1 MSKKVLKKLLITT
14 SLLSPIAIVTPVV
27 LTTYGLSIDKKEVNK
42 EVTVETSNVFPNNE
56 SNDDSLEEV
65 KTVDFIDLSEYDKKE
80 NDYVFKGILLPLNKN
95 LKSVK
100 DAKDW
105 LIKKNSLKEESNALN
120 FDDGAL
126 VELIDISSEKL
137 VNETADSNK
146 NSLKELL
153 KKNINPHGVD
163 EENTSAT
170 VTVVPREE
178 SSGKENES
186 NLFTSNGDLEESQ
199 SVKSIKIEFVLKDG
213 YSWSSKNLKEDQ
225 PKVVLEFD
233 VNYTDNILNPVD
245 EFLKG
250 SGTEGNKE
258 YLLVGT
264 QFSNENETWKQLSKN
279 LVLFNIDNENN
290 YQDAGTIN
298 DKRVDVLT
306 SVFNNVQFTEDVD
319 SESKLK
325 NKANEEIL
333 TKKAENVK
341 DDAISSIKKL
351 LKDVNLMNLIYFNSE
366 YKQNDPNV
374 EYGSVI
380 YSGFFNFEYLFNV
393 ADVTLKVSSKKTLIK
408 RVDNT
413 KPTDEYTVDSYTYD
427 LEMIFTLKNGNRWVG
442 LNNDAPIRILFS
454 DIYDTKTSIG
464 LDKFISSRNGI
475 DVKKSSSKDFFEF
488 KAEFEDKEDLFHN
501 TNDAIGALLTVYNK
515 LPKNRAGTGILPPS
529 LDSTTN
535 DAILDNKKFAAD
547 KLVTFLVQKMND
559 QDFVVNNN
567 SMLFNGE
574 QNSSKIKE
582 SIISDWFFTDRFSI
596 KVTVNIDKNIKTGK
610 KIIFLIDFTLKNNYE
625 WVEVQG
631 DSSKKPIRLNFS
643 IFNKNNF

>member
-42 EVTVETSNVFPNNE
+42 EITVETSNVFPKNE
-56 SNDDSLEEV
+56 SNDNLLEEV

-153 KKNINPHGVD
+153 KKNINPHGVS

-178 SSGKENES
+178 SSGKKS
-186 NLFTSNGDLEESQ
+186 NLFTLNGDLEESQ

-213 YSWSSKNLKEDQ
+213 YSWASKNLKEDQ

-233 VNYTDNILNPVD
+233 VNYTDNILNPVN
-245 EFLKG
+245 EFLKA

-264 QFSNENETWKQLSKN
+264 QFSNENETWQRISNELAT
-279 LVLFNIDNENN
+279 LENN
-290 YQDAGTIN
+290 GQNNKESFSLN
-298 DKRVDVLT
+298 DKRVDVLA
-306 SVFNNVQFTEDVD
+306 SAFKDIEFNKNDGDQPETKNYKSTDDNV
-319 SESKLK
+319 
-325 NKANEEIL
+325 L

-341 DDAISSIKKL
+341 EQAKESISTL
-351 LKDVNLMNLIYFNSE
+351 LKDVNLMNLIYSQT
-366 YKQNDPNV
+366 KSDVDV
-374 EYGSVI
+374 EYGSI
-380 YSGFFNFEYLFNV
+380 LYSGFLNLDYLFNV
-393 ADVTLKVSSKKTLIK
+393 ADVSLKVTSKKTPKKIINNRK
-408 RVDNT
+408 T
-413 KPTDEYTVDSYTYD
+413 EYTIDSYSYD
-427 LEMIFTLKNGNRWVG
+427 LEIIFTLKSGNKWVG
-442 LNNDAPIRILFS
+442 LNDDIPIRILFS
-454 DIYDTKTSIG
+454 DLYDTKVSIG
-464 LDKFISSRNGI
+464 LDKVIDGNNGPTLFDDVSSQAH
-475 DVKKSSSKDFFEF
+475 EF
-488 KAEFEDKEDLFHN
+488 KVEFEDKDGIL
-501 TNDAIGALLTVYNK
+501 TNVNDENGALTKIYEKLPQGYKRGSGIVPPVLDSKKEANLDDKKYAANK
-515 LPKNRAGTGILPPS
+515 LVN
-529 LDSTTN
+529 
-535 DAILDNKKFAAD
+535 
-547 KLVTFLVQKMND
+547 FLIQKMGD
-559 QDFVVNNN
+559 QDFTFGNKNLLKESQEN
-567 SMLFNGE
+567 KTS
-574 QNSSKIKE
+574 IKE
-582 SIISDWFFTDRFSI
+582 LIITDWFFTDRFSTKI
-596 KVTVNIDKNIKTGK
+596 TVKKDDITPLLDLKNGRK
-610 KIIFLIDFTLKNNYE
+610 KFTFILEFTLQNNYE
-625 WVEVQG
+625 WVVK
-631 DSSKKPIRLNFS
+631 DSNAAKKDIKLEFAIS
-643 IFNKNNF
+643 QKSF